1 MFATHA
7 LELRFVEGTFR
18 STGPATAWFRL
29 LGPVVEGQPVLGVE
43 RISAAADFGNGIATE
58 LSWHEHVFINPDLT
72 VFYER
77 DPVGEWVALQA
88 RMLVSPGA
96 VALAESVLWDERGRI
111 GRAVQTLL
119 VGRR

>member
-1 MFATHA
+1 M
-7 LELRFVEGTFR
+7 
-18 STGPATAWFRL
+18 
-29 LGPVVEGQPVLGVE
+29 
-43 RISAAADFGNGIATE
+43 SAAADFGNGIATE
-58 LSWHEHVFINPDLT
+58 LSWHDHVFINPDLT

-88 RMLVSPGA
+88 RMRVAPGA

-119 VGRR
+119 VGPR